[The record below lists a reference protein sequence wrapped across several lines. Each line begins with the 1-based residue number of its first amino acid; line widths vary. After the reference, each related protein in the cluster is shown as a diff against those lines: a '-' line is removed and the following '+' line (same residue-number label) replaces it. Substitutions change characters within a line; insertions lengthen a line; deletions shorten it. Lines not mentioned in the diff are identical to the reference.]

1 MAELHQR
8 RPVQPQAG
16 PSGEP
21 RSPDLEERERE
32 HHVVREAVSD
42 TYCSFHNQ
50 QLTYPTT
57 LSISVI
63 AVKPSSYWIQTR
75 PA

>member
-1 MAELHQR
+1 MADLR
-8 RPVQPQAG
+8 RRLGHSQAG

-21 RSPDLEERERE
+21 RSPELEERERE
-32 HHVVREAVSD
+32 HHVVTEAVSD

-50 QLTYPTT
+50 ELTYPTT
-57 LSISVI
+57 LSASVI
-63 AVKPSSYWIQTR
+63 AVKPNSCWTQTK